1 MKKGLEE
8 QKKEIDRVHR
18 ETARQLKEIALSK
31 EGIVKE
37 IEKKN
42 LLLEQLKK
50 DEQELSKR
58 NAKENEELASIARR
72 IEALMMSRPGLQADF

>member
-1 MKKGLEE
+1 LN
-8 QKKEIDRVHR
+8 
-18 ETARQLKEIALSK
+18 K
-31 EGIVKE
+31 EGIIKE

-58 NAKENEELASIARR
+58 NVKENEELASIAQR